1 VAGDFG
7 VGACGRFLS
16 VNEDAPKT
24 KVVEAPAKVNLFLR
38 VLGLRPDGYHD
49 LETLILPISLADRLE
64 VHADSDPSFR
74 TFSFSLDVIGEDE
87 LVRGVPRDETNLVAR
102 AGLALAER
110 AGVRGFADVSL
121 EKRIPS
127 AAGLGGGSSD
137 AAAALDALNDL
148 WACGLD
154 AEALRDVGASV
165 GSDVPALML
174 GGPALARG
182 RGERIE
188 RASVGPLS
196 LVLVTFPYGVP
207 SPDAF
212 HWWDE
217 AGGPT
222 GPDPA
227 ALLGSARDH
236 GEGFGASLFND
247 LEGPVIARHPE
258 IGEAKGTLLEGGAS
272 GALMTGSGP
281 TVFGVLRG
289 PDVRLDPGAEREIE
303 ALAGSPPAYVTA
315 KGSTV

>member
-1 VAGDFG
+1 MAW
-7 VGACGRFLS
+7 
-16 VNEDAPKT
+16 
-24 KVVEAPAKVNLFLR
+24 
-38 VLGLRPDGYHD
+38 Y
-49 LETLILPISLADRLE
+49 
-64 VHADSDPSFR
+64 
-74 TFSFSLDVIGEDE
+74 GERM
-87 LVRGVPRDETNLVAR
+87 V
-102 AGLALAER
+102 
-110 AGVRGFADVSL
+110 
-121 EKRIPS
+121 KRIPS

-227 ALLGSARDH
+227 ALLRSARDH

-303 ALAGSPPAYVTA
+303 AMAGRPPTYVTA
-315 KGSTV
+315 KGSSV